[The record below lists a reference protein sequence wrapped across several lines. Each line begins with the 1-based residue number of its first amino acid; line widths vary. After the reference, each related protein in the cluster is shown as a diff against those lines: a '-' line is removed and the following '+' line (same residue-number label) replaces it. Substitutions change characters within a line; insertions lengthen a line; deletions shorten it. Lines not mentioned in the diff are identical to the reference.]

1 MEAPVFSEKI
11 LMELESSP
19 DFPLIPHLEG
29 PDKINLRHIK
39 EKTNVE
45 ISLQGGRFSGLDE
58 NSPLSFLIASTDAD
72 NLAKAKTLCQSLIDT
87 IKAQKAKVEQNSY
100 SKKIKKRKNNQK
112 FVDLPPQLLYT
123 MRYYFPGES
132 AQPPPP
138 GSAKDMKIHKYNFPH
153 VGKKMHWFQ
162 KQ

>member
-11 LMELESSP
+11 LIGLESTP

-29 PDKINLRHIK
+29 PNKANLRYIE
-39 EKTNVE
+39 EKTNVKL
-45 ISLQGGRFSGLDE
+45 SLQGGRLLGFDE
-58 NSPLSFLIASTDAD
+58 NSPLSFLLVSTNAD
-72 NLAKAKTLCQSLIDT
+72 NLAEAKTLCESLIDT
-87 IKAQKAKVEQNSY
+87 VKAQKAKAEQNSY
-100 SKKIKKRKNNQK
+100 SKKLKKRKNNQK
-112 FVDLPPQLLYT
+112 FLDLPPQLLYT

-162 KQ
+162 K